1 MLCKIL
7 VTLIVWIMGVVDV
20 AGNLTGIPVIEQID
34 YLNTVAYY
42 IEDNVNF

>member
-1 MLCKIL
+1 MIAKIL
-7 VTLIVWIMGVVDV
+7 VTILVWIMGVIDV

>member
-7 VTLIVWIMGVVDV
+7 VTLIVWIMGAVDV
-20 AGNLTGIPVIEQID
+20 FGNLTGIPVINQID
-34 YLNTVAYY
+34 YLNGVAYY